1 MDKKMKKMKKDVKRK
16 LVSIGFKKSCKDLKN
31 NFLTVFKTAIYDSS
45 YFNEENPSNFHPV
58 WKNLQQ
64 PYTQDLD
71 ENGYVLDYISAFLP
85 LNNTKVTKLI
95 YKLYKRHG
103 EKVCVTVF
111 NFQDMEENWIIV

>member
-1 MDKKMKKMKKDVKRK
+1 MNKKMKKLKKDIKRK

-31 NFLTVFKTAIYDSS
+31 NFLSVFKTAIYDSS
-45 YFNEENPSNFHPV
+45 YFTEENPTNFHPV
-58 WKNLQQ
+58 WRTLQQ

-103 EKVCVTVF
+103 EKVCATVF
-111 NFQDMEENWIIV
+111 NFQDMEENWIII